1 MVLNYVLVGC
11 PWRFI
16 VLTEQ
21 RDQVGLISVA
31 MKTNNLM
38 AILDHPLCTHNF
50 FWKQNTLDKHLTT
63 IEGVESETF
72 LAVLTFT
79 CTALVW
85 WKTMNSLC
93 NDVSSIARDKNVFS
107 CKRSHLG
114 KHFRLSPP
122 LSSKKRIGY
131 EPKGLGGKLDQEQ
144 HSYSFIQLA
153 NNYSIW
159 LARCF
164 ETKFSWNHRLPV
176 VRT

>member
-63 IEGVESETF
+63 IEGAESETF

-79 CTALVW
+79 CTALFW
-85 WKTMNSLC
+85 WKTMNWLC
-93 NDVSSIARDKNVFS
+93 NDVSSIVLGISYKTV
-107 CKRSHLG
+107 RSLIFPGLVIIFYWIFQG
-114 KHFRLSPP
+114 KVREGSETY
-122 LSSKKRIGY
+122 IN
-131 EPKGLGGKLDQEQ
+131 
-144 HSYSFIQLA
+144 YSFMQA
-153 NNYSIW
+153 K
-159 LARCF
+159 CF
-164 ETKFSWNHRLPV
+164 NPSYNSG
-176 VRT
+176 

>member
-16 VLTEQ
+16 VLREQ

-63 IEGVESETF
+63 IEGEESETF

-79 CTALVW
+79 CTALFW
-85 WKTMNSLC
+85 WKTMNWLC

-122 LSSKKRIGY
+122 LSSKKKDRLGTKRIGRKAGSGTTLLFLY
-131 EPKGLGGKLDQEQ
+131 PI
-144 HSYSFIQLA
+144 S
-153 NNYSIW
+153 
-159 LARCF
+159 
-164 ETKFSWNHRLPV
+164 
-176 VRT
+176 